1 MIHLTNC
8 WIAETPSVAGTLWV
22 AGDATKIT
30 AISWERLDGRSRTG
44 ELTWFLVGLE
54 AYLSQKAKIF
64 PGGLGFEGD
73 RPIWSRDPSPYTPYT
88 LWQKVIIAMASIP
101 YGRTKTYGDI
111 ARELGNRSFA
121 RAVGRICAS
130 NPLPV
135 VIPCHRV
142 IAQRAL
148 GGYSGG
154 LDKKRFLLSLEGL
167 AT

>member
-1 MIHLTNC
+1 
-8 WIAETPSVAGTLWV
+8 
-22 AGDATKIT
+22 
-30 AISWERLDGRSRTG
+30 
-44 ELTWFLVGLE
+44 
-54 AYLSQKAKIF
+54 
-64 PGGLGFEGD
+64 
-73 RPIWSRDPSPYTPYT
+73 
-88 LWQKVIIAMASIP
+88 MASIP

-111 ARELGNRSFA
+111 ARELGNRSLA

-154 LDKKRFLLSLEGL
+154 LDKKRFLLGLEGL